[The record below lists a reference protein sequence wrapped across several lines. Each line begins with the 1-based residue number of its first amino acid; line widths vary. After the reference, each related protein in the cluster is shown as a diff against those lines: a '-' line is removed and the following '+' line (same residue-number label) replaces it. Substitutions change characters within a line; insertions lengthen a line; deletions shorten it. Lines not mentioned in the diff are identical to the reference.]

1 MELKVPNLLLIKSNC
16 NKQVAFARVITINC
30 VASEFTKF
38 FIKSY
43 RMILS
48 VGSGTTT
55 TTVSISTLY
64 DHYMTYL

>member
-16 NKQVAFARVITINC
+16 NEQTAFARVIKINC

-48 VGSGTTT
+48 VEW
-55 TTVSISTLY
+55 
-64 DHYMTYL
+64 HYNNNR